1 MEYFYGSFMV
11 FSVPFDCNE
20 LHSLILMLLGH
31 QTKLFALRIDRS
43 VRFKLSHAKWILM
56 DKLLCFYY
64 ESMLSEGWVGW
75 FSC

>member
-11 FSVPFDCNE
+11 FFGPFDCYE

-43 VRFKLSHAKWILM
+43 VRFKRSHAKWILM
-56 DKLLCFYY
+56 EKLLCFYY